1 MGRETRL
8 YNAVIPLWLLWM
20 FPTLFPWVLPV
31 TLLGNLL
38 IDGAVLFCA
47 LLALGR
53 RDKGRLMRYLW
64 WRVWW
69 RGFAADAAGV
79 AWLLLA
85 LILWEMNVGRRRAF
99 WQKWLEGV
107 MGDPFSHPVAFLWT
121 LAAVAIAGV
130 CIYYL
135 DKKPMRAAGL
145 TDREAHRA
153 ALALAIVTAPWAFLI
168 PTPM

>member
-8 YNAVIPLWLLWM
+8 HNAVIPLWLLWM

-85 LILWEMNVGRRRAF
+85 LILWDMNVGRRRAF

>member
-1 MGRETRL
+1 M
-8 YNAVIPLWLLWM
+8 WLL
-20 FPTLFPWVLPV
+20 LLP
-31 TLLGNLL
+31 GNLL
-38 IDGAVLFCA
+38 IDTEVLLCA
-47 LLALGR
+47 LLALR
-53 RDKGRLMRYLW
+53 RPDKGRLMKRLW
-64 WRVWW
+64 WRIWW

-85 LILWEMNVGRRRAF
+85 LILWDMNVGRRRAF
-99 WQKWLEGV
+99 WQKWLGGV

>member
-1 MGRETRL
+1 MEKREIRL
-8 YNAVIPLWLLWM
+8 YNMILPLWLLWI
-20 FPTLFPWVLPV
+20 FPHVWLLILPGAL
-31 TLLGNLL
+31 LLGTEVLL
-38 IDGAVLFCA
+38 CA
-47 LLALGR
+47 LLALR
-53 RDKGRLMRYLW
+53 RPHKGRLMKRLW
-64 WRVWW
+64 WRIWW

-85 LILWEMNVGRRRAF
+85 LILWDMNVSCRRAF

-153 ALALAIVTAPWAFLI
+153 ALPQAILTPPRAFLN
-168 PTPM
+168 PTPN

>member
-53 RDKGRLMRYLW
+53 RDKGRLMRYL
-64 WRVWW
+64 WW

-153 ALALAIVTAPWAFLI
+153 ALALAIVTAPWTFFL
-168 PTPM
+168 PAR

>member
-1 MGRETRL
+1 MEKREIRL
-8 YNAVIPLWLLWM
+8 YNMILPLWLLWI
-20 FPTLFPWVLPV
+20 FPQVWLLLLP
-31 TLLGNLL
+31 GNLL
-38 IDGAVLFCA
+38 IDTEVLLCA
-47 LLALGR
+47 LLALR
-53 RDKGRLMRYLW
+53 RPDKGRLMKRLW
-64 WRVWW
+64 WRIWW

-79 AWLLLA
+79 AWLLLT
-85 LILWEMNVGRRRAF
+85 LILWDMNVGRRRAF

-107 MGDPFSHPVAFLWT
+107 MGDHFSHPVAFLWT

>member
-1 MGRETRL
+1 MEKREIRL
-8 YNAVIPLWLLWM
+8 YNMILPLWLLWI
-20 FPTLFPWVLPV
+20 FPQVWFLLLP
-31 TLLGNLL
+31 GNLL
-38 IDGAVLFCA
+38 IDTEVLLCA
-47 LLALGR
+47 LLALR
-53 RDKGRLMRYLW
+53 RPDKGRLMKRL
-64 WRVWW
+64 WW

-85 LILWEMNVGRRRAF
+85 LILWDMNVCRRRAF

>member
-153 ALALAIVTAPWAFLI
+153 ALALAIVTAPWTFFL
-168 PTPM
+168 PAR

>member
-1 MGRETRL
+1 MEKREIRL
-8 YNAVIPLWLLWM
+8 YNMILPLWLLWI
-20 FPTLFPWVLPV
+20 FPQVWFLLLP
-31 TLLGNLL
+31 GNLL
-38 IDGAVLFCA
+38 IDTEVLLCA
-47 LLALGR
+47 LLALR
-53 RDKGRLMRYLW
+53 RPDKGRLMKRLW
-64 WRVWW
+64 WRIGW

-79 AWLLLA
+79 AWLLLT
-85 LILWEMNVGRRRAF
+85 LILWDMNVGRRRAF

>member
-1 MGRETRL
+1 MEKREIRL
-8 YNAVIPLWLLWM
+8 YNMILPLWLLWI
-20 FPTLFPWVLPV
+20 FPQMWLLLLP
-31 TLLGNLL
+31 GNLL
-38 IDGAVLFCA
+38 IDTEVLLCA
-47 LLALGR
+47 LLALR
-53 RDKGRLMRYLW
+53 RPDKGRLMKRLW
-64 WRVWW
+64 WRIWW

-107 MGDPFSHPVAFLWT
+107 MGDPFSHPVAFFWT
-121 LAAVAIAGV
+121 LAAVGIAGV

-153 ALALAIVTAPWAFLI
+153 ALVLAIVTAPWAFLI

>member
-1 MGRETRL
+1 MEH
-8 YNAVIPLWLLWM
+8 
-20 FPTLFPWVLPV
+20 
-31 TLLGNLL
+31 
-38 IDGAVLFCA
+38 
-47 LLALGR
+47 
-53 RDKGRLMRYLW
+53 LW
-64 WRVWW
+64 WRIWW

-79 AWLLLA
+79 AWLRLA
-85 LILWEMNVGRRRAF
+85 LILWDMNVGRRRAF

>member
-1 MGRETRL
+1 MEKREIRL
-8 YNAVIPLWLLWM
+8 YNMILPLWLLWI
-20 FPTLFPWVLPV
+20 FPQMWLLLLP
-31 TLLGNLL
+31 GNLL
-38 IDGAVLFCA
+38 IDTEVLLCA
-47 LLALGR
+47 LLALR
-53 RDKGRLMRYLW
+53 RPDKGRLMKRLW
-64 WRVWW
+64 CRIWW

-85 LILWEMNVGRRRAF
+85 LILWDMNVGRRRAF

-107 MGDPFSHPVAFLWT
+107 MGDPFSHPVAFFWT

-130 CIYYL
+130 CIYHL

>member
-1 MGRETRL
+1 MEKREIRL
-8 YNAVIPLWLLWM
+8 YNMILPLWLLWI
-20 FPTLFPWVLPV
+20 FPQVWFLLLP
-31 TLLGNLL
+31 GNLL
-38 IDGAVLFCA
+38 IDTEVLLCA
-47 LLALGR
+47 LLALR
-53 RDKGRLMRYLW
+53 RPDKGRLMKRLW
-64 WRVWW
+64 WRIWW

-85 LILWEMNVGRRRAF
+85 LILWDMNVGRRRTF

>member
-47 LLALGR
+47 PLALGR

-85 LILWEMNVGRRRAF
+85 LILWDMNVSCRRAF
-99 WQKWLEGV
+99 WQK
-107 MGDPFSHPVAFLWT
+107 
-121 LAAVAIAGV
+121 
-130 CIYYL
+130 
-135 DKKPMRAAGL
+135 
-145 TDREAHRA
+145 
-153 ALALAIVTAPWAFLI
+153 
-168 PTPM
+168 

>member
-1 MGRETRL
+1 MEKREIRL
-8 YNAVIPLWLLWM
+8 YNMILPLWLLWIVPQVW
-20 FPTLFPWVLPV
+20 FLLLP
-31 TLLGNLL
+31 GNLL
-38 IDGAVLFCA
+38 IDTEVLLCA
-47 LLALGR
+47 LLALR
-53 RDKGRLMRYLW
+53 RPDKGRLMKRLW
-64 WRVWW
+64 WRIWW
-69 RGFAADAAGV
+69 WGFAADAAGV

-85 LILWEMNVGRRRAF
+85 LILWDMNVGRRRAF

>member
-1 MGRETRL
+1 M
-8 YNAVIPLWLLWM
+8 
-20 FPTLFPWVLPV
+20 
-31 TLLGNLL
+31 
-38 IDGAVLFCA
+38 
-47 LLALGR
+47 
-53 RDKGRLMRYLW
+53 
-64 WRVWW
+64 
-69 RGFAADAAGV
+69 

-85 LILWEMNVGRRRAF
+85 LILWDMYVGRRRAF

-121 LAAVAIAGV
+121 LPAVAIAGV

-153 ALALAIVTAPWAFLI
+153 ALALAIVTGPWAFLI

>member
-85 LILWEMNVGRRRAF
+85 LILWDMNVGRRRAF